1 MPQDVV
7 DSMRSSPR
15 WAELVALT
23 PTLAYDSAVLGHI
36 ETGGTVLEDV
46 AARAA
51 RPGLVL
57 VGGESPRIMLEVSLR
72 LAELLPAG
80 SHRVRA
86 GRGHVVPPDVLVPV
100 VVGFLC
106 Q

>member
-36 ETGGTVLEDV
+36 ETGGAVLEDV
-46 AARAA
+46 AARTA
-51 RPGLVL
+51 RLGL